1 MEGNEK
7 IRLVHPDLSHRNRI
21 GELVQGINKAEFDL
35 WAKRH
40 DRGGK
45 EYEYGRT
52 EALDF
57 NTIFE
62 IREMDAFKQIDETWY
77 IEDQYGLTYDIQAV
91 SRQRRY
97 MGRYRILLLQ
107 AKKRVA

>member
-7 IRLVHPDLSHRNRI
+7 VRLVWPNLDHRNRL
-21 GELVQGINKAEFDL
+21 GEIVAGINKGQWDL

-40 DRGGK
+40 DQGGK
-45 EYEYGRT
+45 EYDYGST

-62 IREMDAFKQIDETWY
+62 IREMDAFKSINETWY

-97 MGRYRILLLQ
+97 MGRYRILLLY
-107 AKKRVA
+107 AKKWAA